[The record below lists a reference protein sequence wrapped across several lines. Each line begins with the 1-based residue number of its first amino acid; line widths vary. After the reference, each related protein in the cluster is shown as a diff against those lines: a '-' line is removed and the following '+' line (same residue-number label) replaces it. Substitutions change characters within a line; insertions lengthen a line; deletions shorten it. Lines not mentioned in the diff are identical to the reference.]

1 MNVTCYNNCL
11 KKIGEVLRKSIQR
24 KTDLVARYG
33 GEEIAV
39 IIQETTL
46 ENILNIAEKIRIN
59 IEKMDIEHKNSNFGK
74 VTISIGVVYGQILS
88 NQRVEDMV
96 QLADEMLYK
105 AKRKGKN
112 RCEVLEKK

>member
-1 MNVTCYNNCL
+1 MDIDDFKKYNDTYGHIAGDNCL

-46 ENILNIAEKIRIN
+46 GLTELEVVLNFIKFVILF
-59 IEKMDIEHKNSNFGK
+59 S
-74 VTISIGVVYGQILS
+74 
-88 NQRVEDMV
+88 
-96 QLADEMLYK
+96 
-105 AKRKGKN
+105 
-112 RCEVLEKK
+112 